1 MNLLHMKYAVE
12 IAKTNSLN
20 KAAETLYVG
29 QSALSRAIKELEST
43 LGVTLFERSSKG
55 MTLTP
60 DGQLFVHYAKT
71 VLKQVDNI
79 ETMFSQGRTDKQ
91 RFSVSVP
98 RASYVADAFAAF
110 TTLLEK
116 DRDAEIYYTE
126 TNSMTTVKNVL
137 SDSSK
142 LGIIRYAQS
151 FDKYYK
157 DMMEEKGL
165 AYELV
170 CEFTFKV
177 LMSRQSPLARLAE
190 LTTDD
195 LRRHIE
201 IAHADPYVPYLPL
214 SEVKKE
220 ELPDAFGRRIF
231 IYERASQFELL
242 CKNPDT
248 FMWVSEVPKDLL
260 ERYGLVTVSCTDNSR
275 IYKDLLIRREDYKL
289 TKLDQM
295 FIEQLITAKREIF
308 SSAEEK

>member
-195 LRRHIE
+195 LRRHTE

-231 IYERASQFELL
+231 VYERASQFELL

>member
-12 IAKTNSLN
+12 RAKTNSLN

-195 LRRHIE
+195 LRRHTE

-231 IYERASQFELL
+231 VYERASQFELL

>member
-195 LRRHIE
+195 LRRHTE

-231 IYERASQFELL
+231 VFERASQFELL

>member
-29 QSALSRAIKELEST
+29 QSALSRAIKELESS

-60 DGQLFVHYAKT
+60 DGQLFVHYAKS

-79 ETMFSQGRTDKQ
+79 ENMFSQGKTDKQ
-91 RFSVSVP
+91 RFSISVP
-98 RASYVADAFAAF
+98 RASYVADAFARF

-116 DRDAEIYYTE
+116 QRDTEIYYTE
-126 TNSMTTVKNVL
+126 TNSMTAVKNVL

-157 DMMEEKGL
+157 DMMDEKGL

-177 LMSRQSPLARLAE
+177 LMSRQSPLAKLAE

-195 LRRHIE
+195 LQRHTE
-201 IAHADPYVPYLPL
+201 IAHADPYVPSIPL

-220 ELPDAFGRRIF
+220 ELPDVFGRRIF
-231 IYERASQFELL
+231 VYERASQFELL
-242 CKNPDT
+242 CKNPNT

-260 ERYGLVTVSCTDNSR
+260 DRYGLMTVCCTDNSR

-289 TKLDQM
+289 TKLDQL

>member
-29 QSALSRAIKELEST
+29 QSALSRAIKELESS

-60 DGQLFVHYAKT
+60 DGQLFIHYAKS

-79 ETMFSQGRTDKQ
+79 ENMFSQGRTDKQ
-91 RFSVSVP
+91 RFSISVP
-98 RASYVADAFAAF
+98 RASYVADAFARF

-116 DRDAEIYYTE
+116 QRDTEIYYTE
-126 TNSMTTVKNVL
+126 TNSMTAVKNVL

-157 DMMEEKGL
+157 DMMDEKGL

-177 LMSRQSPLARLAE
+177 LMSRQSPLAKLSG

-195 LRRHIE
+195 LQRHTE
-201 IAHADPYVPYLPL
+201 IAHADPYVPSIPL

-220 ELPDAFGRRIF
+220 ELPDVFGRRIF
-231 IYERASQFELL
+231 VYERASQFELL

-248 FMWVSEVPKDLL
+248 FMWVSEVPKDMLD
-260 ERYGLVTVSCTDNSR
+260 RYGLITVSCTDNNR

-289 TKLDQM
+289 TKLDQL

>member
-29 QSALSRAIKELEST
+29 QSALSRAIKELESS

-60 DGQLFVHYAKT
+60 DGQLFIHYAKS

-79 ETMFSQGRTDKQ
+79 ENMFSQGKTDKQ
-91 RFSVSVP
+91 RFSISVP
-98 RASYVADAFAAF
+98 RASYVADAFARF

-116 DRDAEIYYTE
+116 QRDTEIYYTE
-126 TNSMTTVKNVL
+126 TNSMTAVKNVL

-157 DMMEEKGL
+157 DMMDEKGL

-177 LMSRQSPLARLAE
+177 LMSRQSPLAKLAE

-195 LRRHIE
+195 LQRHTE
-201 IAHADPYVPYLPL
+201 IAHADPYVPSIPL

-220 ELPDAFGRRIF
+220 ELPDVFGRRIF
-231 IYERASQFELL
+231 VYERASQFELL

-260 ERYGLVTVSCTDNSR
+260 DRYGLMTVRCTDNSR

-289 TKLDQM
+289 TKLDQL

>member
-177 LMSRQSPLARLAE
+177 LMSRQSTLARLAE

-195 LRRHIE
+195 LRRHTE

-231 IYERASQFELL
+231 VYERASQFELL

>member
-29 QSALSRAIKELEST
+29 QSALSRAIKELENS

-151 FDKYYK
+151 FDRYYK

-195 LRRHIE
+195 LRRHTE

-231 IYERASQFELL
+231 VYERASQFELL

>member
-116 DRDAEIYYTE
+116 NRDAEIYYTE

-195 LRRHIE
+195 LRRHTE

-231 IYERASQFELL
+231 VYERASQFELL

>member
-29 QSALSRAIKELEST
+29 QSALSRAIKELESS

-60 DGQLFVHYAKT
+60 DGQLFVHYAKS

-79 ETMFSQGRTDKQ
+79 ENMFSQGKTDKQ
-91 RFSVSVP
+91 RFSISVP
-98 RASYVADAFAAF
+98 RASYVADAFARF

-116 DRDAEIYYTE
+116 QRDTEIYYTE
-126 TNSMTTVKNVL
+126 TNSMTAVKNVL

-177 LMSRQSPLARLAE
+177 LMSRQSPLAKLAE

-195 LRRHIE
+195 LQRHTE
-201 IAHADPYVPYLPL
+201 IAHADPYVPSIPL

-220 ELPDAFGRRIF
+220 ELPDVFGRRIF
-231 IYERASQFELL
+231 VYERASQFELL

-260 ERYGLVTVSCTDNSR
+260 DRYGLMTVRCTDNSR

-289 TKLDQM
+289 TKLDQL

>member
-29 QSALSRAIKELEST
+29 QSALSRAIKELESS

-60 DGQLFVHYAKT
+60 DGQLFVHYAKS

-79 ETMFSQGRTDKQ
+79 ENMFSQGKTDKQ
-91 RFSVSVP
+91 RFSISVP
-98 RASYVADAFAAF
+98 RASYVADAFARF

-116 DRDAEIYYTE
+116 QRDTEIYYTE

-177 LMSRQSPLARLAE
+177 LMSRQSPLAKLSE

-195 LRRHIE
+195 LQRHTE
-201 IAHADPYVPYLPL
+201 IAHADPYVPSIPL

-220 ELPDAFGRRIF
+220 ELPDVFGRRIF
-231 IYERASQFELL
+231 VYERASQFELL

-260 ERYGLVTVSCTDNSR
+260 DRYGLMTVRCTDNSR

-289 TKLDQM
+289 TKLDQL

>member
-29 QSALSRAIKELEST
+29 QSALSRAIKELESS

-60 DGQLFVHYAKT
+60 DGQLFVHYAKS

-79 ETMFSQGRTDKQ
+79 ENMFSQGKTDKQ
-91 RFSVSVP
+91 RFSISVP
-98 RASYVADAFAAF
+98 RASYVADAFARF

-116 DRDAEIYYTE
+116 QRDTEIYYTE
-126 TNSMTTVKNVL
+126 TNSMTAVKNVL

-157 DMMEEKGL
+157 DMMDEKGL

-177 LMSRQSPLARLAE
+177 LMSRQSPLAKLAE

-195 LRRHIE
+195 LQRHTE
-201 IAHADPYVPYLPL
+201 IAHADPYVPSIPL

-220 ELPDAFGRRIF
+220 ELPDVFGRRIF
-231 IYERASQFELL
+231 VYERASQFELL

-260 ERYGLVTVSCTDNSR
+260 DRYGLMTVRCTDNSR

-289 TKLDQM
+289 TKLDQL

>member
-195 LRRHIE
+195 LRRHTE

-231 IYERASQFELL
+231 VYERASQFELL

-248 FMWVSEVPKDLL
+248 FMWVSEVPRDLL

>member
-29 QSALSRAIKELEST
+29 QSALSRAIKELESS

-60 DGQLFVHYAKT
+60 DGQLFVHYAKS

-79 ETMFSQGRTDKQ
+79 ENMFSQGKTDKQ
-91 RFSVSVP
+91 RLSISVP
-98 RASYVADAFAAF
+98 RASYVADAFARF

-116 DRDAEIYYTE
+116 QRDTEIYYTE

-157 DMMEEKGL
+157 DMMDEKGL

-177 LMSRQSPLARLAE
+177 LMSRQSPLAKLSE

-195 LRRHIE
+195 LQRHTE
-201 IAHADPYVPYLPL
+201 IAHADPYVPSIPL

-220 ELPDAFGRRIF
+220 ELPDVFGRRIF
-231 IYERASQFELL
+231 VYERASQFELL

-260 ERYGLVTVSCTDNSR
+260 DRYGLMTVRCTDNSR

-289 TKLDQM
+289 TKLDQL